1 MSNLESSTSNSK
13 KFLVIL
19 LIFCVAILR
28 FLCDVS
34 VDDRKDLQYSALQLK
49 DGPALILSIL
59 LIKFALFLES
69 NFKYN
74 RQFMT

>member
-1 MSNLESSTSNSK
+1 MSNLESSTSNSE

-34 VDDRKDLQYSALQLK
+34 VDDRKDLQYSALQL
-49 DGPALILSIL
+49 
-59 LIKFALFLES
+59 
-69 NFKYN
+69 
-74 RQFMT
+74 